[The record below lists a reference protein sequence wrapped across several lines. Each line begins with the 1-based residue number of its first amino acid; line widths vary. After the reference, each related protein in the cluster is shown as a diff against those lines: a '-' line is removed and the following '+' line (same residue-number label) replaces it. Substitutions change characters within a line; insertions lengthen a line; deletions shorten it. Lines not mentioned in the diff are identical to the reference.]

1 MIAASLRRRE
11 LARLTQ
17 LIRDS
22 ELLLVH
28 GTDPQEAVDLLG
40 AAVARAP
47 RFRAAVVDVD
57 LCTSTDDL
65 ARRIVRAVAD
75 ALAGDPGLIDLA
87 DDRRS
92 PAQQKR
98 WLQVRRAL
106 GPALDGLDDARVVS
120 SPERLVANAVMALHG
135 PDRPA
140 AKRNALLLYGA
151 DSLLAVPRT
160 RFKDADGLLWSMRS
174 AAQSASGVLLAFA
187 GGPAAI
193 ELVSA
198 PEAAF
203 LGWGR
208 SLELQRVEEA
218 ELAAAIAGD
227 GSLDESAGRQIAML
241 SEGLPRVAARLVD
254 RTEQLLP
261 DPGVADPVQR
271 AWRSLLDDDASSLR
285 LTVRLIAELHRAA
298 LPVCRALAAGHAPY
312 SAARAAEVTRAL
324 RLLHVRGVC
333 ESPAPRQWRLANP
346 IFAAWLRQT
355 DTAVR
360 HR

>member
-11 LARLTQ
+11 FRRLTQ
-17 LIRDS
+17 LIRES
-22 ELLLVH
+22 ELLLVY
-28 GTDPQEAVDLLG
+28 GTDPQEAVDLVG
-40 AAVARAP
+40 AAVGLGTRL
-47 RFRAAVVDVD
+47 RTAVVDVD
-57 LCTSTDDL
+57 LCTSTDDV

-75 ALAGDPGLIDLA
+75 ALAGAPGLIDLA
-87 DDRRS
+87 DDRRT

-106 GPALDGLDDARVVS
+106 GPAFDALDDASVAS
-120 SPERLVANAVMALHG
+120 SPQRLVANAIMALHG
-135 PDRPA
+135 RDRPA
-140 AKRNALLLYGA
+140 AKRTALVLYGA
-151 DSLLAVPRT
+151 DSLLTVPRT
-160 RFKDADGLLWSMRS
+160 RFKDADELLWSMRS
-174 AAQSASGVLLAFA
+174 AAQSAPGVLLAFA
-187 GGPAAI
+187 GGPAAT

-218 ELAAAIAGD
+218 ELAAAIAD
-227 GSLDESAGRQIAML
+227 EGSLDESAGRQIATL
-241 SEGLPRVAARLVD
+241 SEGLPRLAARLVD
-254 RTEQLLP
+254 RTEQVLREP
-261 DPGVADPVQR
+261 QVAEPVQT
-271 AWRSLLDDDASSLR
+271 AWHSLLDDDASSLR

-346 IFAAWLRQT
+346 VFAAWLRQS
-355 DTAVR
+355 DTAVG